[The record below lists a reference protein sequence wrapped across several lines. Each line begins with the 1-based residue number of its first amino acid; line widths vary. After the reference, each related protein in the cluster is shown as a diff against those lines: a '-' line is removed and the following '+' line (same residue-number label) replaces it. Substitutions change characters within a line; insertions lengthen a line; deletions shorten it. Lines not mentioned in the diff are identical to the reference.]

1 MAGYVNIL
9 KRTDIFYD
17 LTPMHL
23 ELISAICEEKN
34 ARAGQ
39 VIFEENSPGAEL
51 YILVRG
57 EVEILLDPSLV
68 GGSMARKGSG
78 PVTILT
84 LRDGQTFGEVA
95 LVDQGIRSASA
106 RCATDNVRL
115 LVIPR
120 QKLLMLCETYPELG
134 YRVMRN
140 MAGDLA
146 FKIRNSDLSMREQ
159 LLWRP
164 RQAI

>member
-23 ELISAICEEKN
+23 EMISAICEEKN
-34 ARAGQ
+34 ARAGE
-39 VIFEENSPGAEL
+39 VIFEENSPGNEL
-51 YILVRG
+51 YVIVRG

-68 GGSMARKGSG
+68 GGATPRRGTG
-78 PVTILT
+78 PVTIST
-84 LRDGQTFGEVA
+84 MRDGQTFGEIA
-95 LVDQGIRSASA
+95 LVDQGVRSATA

-120 QKLLMLCETYPELG
+120 RKLLMLCETYPELG

-140 MAGDLA
+140 MAADLA